1 MHILA
6 ESYYRIKEVLAK
18 DLAMKIPKRLKV
30 QPDTEILV
38 VKLII
43 KNPTCPHCGSHCVR
57 FGYSFKRVYNY
68 KTDKYEIYCLPRIQ
82 CTNDNGLCKNT
93 RGNKVKVTHCC
104 FPRELVPYEPYKA
117 DLVDDLVRYQQ
128 IPDDTDFKSKMHLKY
143 GKYTWSDLIKTFI
156 QETPV
161 GKRLFEIY
169 HNIKANL
176 SAVMHHGIAARL
188 NKYLLPANEMLSRY
202 RQSYIKNTITEDAL
216 FSSLLSKLLCEFG
229 PNLSTQLLMS
239 PRRFYKKLLPS
250 DNDGGA
256 DGRSYEEIQ
265 GC

>member
-82 CTNDNGLCKNT
+82 CTNDNCLCKWC
-93 RGNKVKVTHCC
+93 GNRTK
-104 FPRELVPYEPYKA
+104 EL
-117 DLVDDLVRYQQ
+117 
-128 IPDDTDFKSKMHLKY
+128 
-143 GKYTWSDLIKTFI
+143 
-156 QETPV
+156 
-161 GKRLFEIY
+161 
-169 HNIKANL
+169 
-176 SAVMHHGIAARL
+176 
-188 NKYLLPANEMLSRY
+188 
-202 RQSYIKNTITEDAL
+202 
-216 FSSLLSKLLCEFG
+216 
-229 PNLSTQLLMS
+229 
-239 PRRFYKKLLPS
+239 
-250 DNDGGA
+250 
-256 DGRSYEEIQ
+256 
-265 GC
+265 